1 MEGSSSDRLRRDLC
15 DLVDRFRRERYV
27 PADVLCGLTHA
38 EMQVIRCIARAA
50 HDGCSLRPSD
60 MARRFGITPSAVSQ
74 SVKKLERQG
83 YIKRV
88 RSDADSRSVA
98 LLLTEEGAKLACAG
112 RAAHEAFLDDLF
124 AYVGADNIRG
134 LIVAL
139 EMILE
144 FCEQSPA
151 VRRCD
156 RTGEDSCA

>member
-1 MEGSSSDRLRRDLC
+1 MEGSSSDQLRRDLC

-27 PADVLCGLTHA
+27 PADVLCGLTYA
-38 EMQVIRCIARAA
+38 EMQVVRCIARAA
-50 HDGCSLRPSD
+50 DDECPLRPSD

-83 YIKRV
+83 YIKRM

-98 LLLTEEGAKLACAG
+98 LLLTEEGEELARAG
-112 RAAHEAFLDDLF
+112 QAAHEAFLDDLF

-134 LIVAL
+134 LIVTL
-139 EMILE
+139 EAALE

-156 RTGEDSCA
+156 RTGEGPCA